1 MAVLS
6 LRLACAAA
14 LGLGLKASAADSAG
28 LPSFDFATPEGVR
41 DWQATHD
48 IERLQPAAEGLVIH
62 ISGAD
67 PYFHGPPRDYPQDKE
82 LWLHVRL
89 KSGQGGTAQVFY
101 FTDAPSESKS
111 VRFTVPQGEWH
122 EAMAPVPPLG
132 RGCRLRIDPPGTQ
145 GTCVISRL
153 WFEERQAF
161 ASPSWPR
168 PGVPDL
174 GADALT
180 VRSGDLQL
188 THNRKSL
195 GGFAVDVAG
204 KRMAIGQ
211 ANGQI
216 GYVLDNEVRWT
227 LVNAKPEDLTI
238 LREGNAVNVEA
249 AWNDPDGGRWTATQA
264 FVPAADGA
272 IAVDCSLAVDRDR
285 AVIYLP
291 VFTLFPGVGT
301 FGTNKN
307 QGLLPGVE
315 YLENEP
321 SSSEA
326 DLSGPASWRLVPDTL
341 KLTFPLMAIQAEGRY
356 LGLLW
361 QPQGN
366 VCAVHDS
373 PDRQFHSGGHLWSL
387 IYPGS
392 DGVNREERSLMPYRP
407 GRLAANQP
415 LRLTA
420 TIIGRRGDSV
430 IPAVQHYVQLAGL
443 PPVPNT
449 GYTESAYLE
458 LASKGWLES
467 KIREGDLFRHA
478 YWPGFNPQPAADAA
492 LWMKWLSIQVDSPPL
507 SQSLLEA
514 SRAALARVAPPNYRA
529 SQIGHVRY
537 PVPPL
542 VYGAVAETVHQAK
555 AHGQSLR
562 SRFAPDG
569 SVLYT
574 PAQGGVDY
582 GRTHGSREANGLTA
596 QVVES
601 LLEAAA
607 FSGDRDL
614 LEFGLRCL
622 RAMDK
627 FRNTVPRGAQTW
639 EIPLHTPDILASA
652 HLVRA
657 CTLGYE
663 LTGDAALLDE
673 ARYWAWT
680 GVPFVYLTPPCPG
693 SVGVYST
700 IAVLGATGWVAPVWL
715 GQPVQ
720 WCGLVYADALYRL
733 VRHDPAGPW
742 QRLAD
747 GITAAG
753 IQHTWPL
760 TDADRKGLLPDF
772 FHLRA
777 QRSDG
782 PAINPATLLANA
794 LRLYDRPEAYD
805 FRAFPAQGLLVHSPG
820 ALRKVEER
828 TDRVSFEVAA
838 WSPNPCWLLI
848 HGFRETPRVRING
861 QAVDLK
867 EPHQFRPADGRLILS
882 LNGPSTVE
890 LGLR

>member
-1 MAVLS
+1 
-6 LRLACAAA
+6 
-14 LGLGLKASAADSAG
+14 LGVGLKASAADRAE
-28 LPSFDFATPEGVR
+28 LPLFDFTTVEGALG
-41 DWQATHD
+41 WQVAHD
-48 IERLQPAAEGLVIH
+48 IERLQPTAEGLVVH

-67 PYFHGPPRDYPQDKE
+67 PYFHGPPRNYPQGKQ

-89 KSGQGGTAQVFY
+89 KSSQGGTAQVFY
-101 FTDAPSESKS
+101 FNDAPSESKS
-111 VRFTVPQGEWH
+111 VRFTVPEGDWH
-122 EAMAPVPPLG
+122 EAVTPIPLLG
-132 RGCRLRIDPPGTQ
+132 SNCRLRIDPPGTQ
-145 GTCVISRL
+145 GTCVISRI

-161 ASPSWPR
+161 AAPSWPK
-168 PGVPDL
+168 PEVPNL
-174 GADALT
+174 GHDAVT
-180 VRSGDLQL
+180 VHSGDLQL
-188 THNRKSL
+188 IHNRKSL
-195 GGFAVDVAG
+195 GGFAIEVAG

-227 LVNAKPEDLTI
+227 PVAGTSENFTI
-238 LREGNAVNVEA
+238 LQKGNALKVEA
-249 AWNDPDGGRWTATQA
+249 AWNDPDGGRWTTTQTFA
-264 FVPAADGA
+264 PAADGA
-272 IAVDCSLAVDRDR
+272 IAVDCRLAVDRDR
-285 AVIYLP
+285 SVIYLP
-291 VFTLFPGVGT
+291 VFTLLPGVGT

-341 KLTFPLMAIQAEGRY
+341 KLTFPLMAIQVEGRY
-356 LGLLW
+356 LGLMW
-361 QPQGN
+361 QPQAN

-373 PDRQFHSGGHLWSL
+373 PDRQFHSGGHLWGL
-387 IYPGS
+387 IFPGS

-407 GRLAANQP
+407 ERLTANQP
-415 LRLTA
+415 LHLRA

-443 PPVPNT
+443 PAIPNT
-449 GYTESAYLE
+449 GYTASAYLE

-467 KIREGDLFRHA
+467 KIREGDLYRHA
-478 YWPGFNPQPAADAA
+478 FWPGFNAQPAADAA
-492 LWMKWLSIQVDSPPL
+492 LWMEWLSVQVDSPSL
-507 SQSLLEA
+507 NRSLIDASQ
-514 SRAALARVAPPNYRA
+514 AALARVARQNYRA
-529 SQIGHVRY
+529 SQIGHVRF
-537 PVPPL
+537 PLPPL
-542 VYGAVAETVHQAK
+542 IYGAVVESVNQAK
-555 AHGQSLR
+555 AQGQALR
-562 SRFAPDG
+562 TRFAPDG
-569 SVLYT
+569 SVLYA
-574 PAQGGVDY
+574 PAKGGVDY

-607 FSGDRDL
+607 LSGDRSL
-614 LEFGLRCL
+614 QEFGLQCL
-622 RAMDK
+622 RSMGK

-663 LTGDAALLDE
+663 LSGDAALLE
-673 ARYWAWT
+673 QARYWAWT
-680 GVPFVYLTPPCPG
+680 GVPFVYLTPPTPG
-693 SVGVYST
+693 PVGVYST

-733 VRHDPAGPW
+733 ARHDPAGPW

-772 FHLRA
+772 YHLRA

-794 LRLYDRPEAYD
+794 VRLFDRPAAYD
-805 FRAFPAQGLLVHSPG
+805 FRAFHAHGLLVHSPG
-820 ALRKVEER
+820 ALRKVEEQA
-828 TDRVSFEVAA
+828 DRVSFEVAA
-838 WSPNPCWLLI
+838 WSPNPCWLLV
-848 HGFRETPRVRING
+848 HGFRETPRVQING
-861 QAVDLK
+861 KTVELK
-867 EPHQFRPADGRLILS
+867 EPHQFQPAEGRLILS
-882 LNGPSTVE
+882 LKGPSTVE